1 MKNDSLEVPSKIIFS
16 ALTEAGIGQRL
27 GISFVESQKESVVV
41 QIRGHGAVE
50 IAQSPLGMMAI
61 SGVVWDCGLLMVDYL
76 HTQQHAPLGRTL
88 DLGCGTGVAGI
99 AARLLGAESVCF
111 SDTLQAEPC
120 LLENLQQ
127 NEAFVP
133 FHWSDAEVP
142 AALLQQSPED
152 STPLVWDT
160 LLLSDVLYEAK
171 SHEPLM
177 RVLQNLRFRRMAIA
191 YKRRHDDAERR
202 FFEQLETW
210 CICRVVPTNAIT
222 LHNITHAQATAGLYI
237 IEASPKVYLGA
248 KGYRT

>member
-1 MKNDSLEVPSKIIFS
+1 M
-16 ALTEAGIGQRL
+16 
-27 GISFVESQKESVVV
+27 
-41 QIRGHGAVE
+41 E

-76 HTQQHAPLGRTL
+76 HTQQELGRTL

-120 LLENLQQ
+120 LLENLQHH
-127 NEAFVP
+127 EAAFVP

-142 AALLQQSPED
+142 KALLQHSPED

-160 LLLSDVLYEAK
+160 LLLSDVLYEAT

-177 RVLQNLRFRRMAIA
+177 RVLRSLRFRKMVLA
-191 YKRRHDDAERR
+191 YKRRHDEAERR
-202 FFEQLETW
+202 FLEQLETW
-210 CICRVVPTNAIT
+210 CTCRLVPINAIT
-222 LHNITHAQATAGLYI
+222 LHNTTVNQAIAGLYI
-237 IEASPKVYLGA
+237 IEATPKP
-248 KGYRT
+248 T